1 MSAVPNEDFPEYSD
15 PIPAPSDLVTT
26 KLEVVT
32 PADIVTSRATSTTTT
47 TPLSF
52 ENITTLGEN
61 SVTSPPAEFKI
72 ATVQFTAPAP
82 VESDTNED
90 DMVLVLT
97 YFRL

>member
-15 PIPAPSDLVTT
+15 PIPAPSDVVTT
-26 KLEVVT
+26 KSEVVT
-32 PADIVTSRATSTTTT
+32 PADIVTSKATSTTSA

-61 SVTSPPAEFKI
+61 SVTSPPADFKI

-82 VESDTNED
+82 VKSETNED
-90 DMVLVLT
+90 DMVLVFT
-97 YFRL
+97 